1 MKYSNLYISLFVVVL
16 MFSCKENQQ
25 TEEDENHKHEDE
37 IVLTKAQF
45 DNGKFKIER
54 ADSLMFSEQF
64 RVTGKIDVPPEH
76 RASVSSFFSGFV
88 SKTHLL
94 VGDEVEKGDLLV
106 RLKNPKFIQLQ
117 QNYAENYSALNY
129 LEAEFQ
135 RKKNLLDDQVISEK
149 VFQKAKSDF
158 LSMKAKV
165 EGSRKTLELMNVN
178 TQTVLNGNFSE
189 EINIYAPISGKISKV
204 NISQGMYLEPSTLI
218 MEILDTD
225 HVHLE
230 LDVFEKD
237 VLKIQKGDSLRFQ
250 IPEISSKKYKGYVR
264 LIGAEINQNRNVRIH
279 AHPLKDSEDFSVGMF
294 VEAYFENNPQKK
306 LGLPN
311 TAFVEKENSLF
322 VLHLKAETE
331 NEYHF
336 ELVEVKDLAEQN
348 QYRPLESKTKLSAKN
363 QYLTKGAFDLVEGE
377 GGGGHH
383 H

>member
-1 MKYSNLYISLFVVVL
+1 MKNTAIFFCFLTIIIFLG
-16 MFSCKENQQ
+16 CKKEKQVEAHDEHEHEN
-25 TEEDENHKHEDE
+25 E

-45 DNGKFKIER
+45 DKGDFEINR
-54 ADSLMFSEQF
+54 ADSLVFYDEF

-94 VGDEVEKGDLLV
+94 VGDEVKKGELLV
-106 RLKNPKFIQLQ
+106 RLKNPEFIQLQ
-117 QNYAENYSALNY
+117 QEYVENYSALKY
-129 LEAEFQ
+129 LSSEFE
-135 RKKNLLDDQVISEK
+135 RKKNLLEDRVISEK
-149 VFQKAKSDF
+149 TFQKAKSDF

-165 EGSRKTLELMNVN
+165 DGSRKTLELMNVD
-178 TQTVLNGNFSE
+178 TQSVLNGNFSE
-189 EINIYAPISGKISKV
+189 EIKIYAPISGKISKV

-237 VLKIQKGDSLRFQ
+237 ILKIQKGDSLVFK
-250 IPEISSKKYKGYVR
+250 IPEISTKKYKGYVR
-264 LIGAEINQNRNVRIH
+264 LIGAEINKNRIVRIH
-279 AHPLKDSEDFSVGMF
+279 AHPIKDSEQFSVGMF
-294 VEAYFENNPQKK
+294 VEAYFKNNPQKK
-306 LGLPN
+306 LGLPSE
-311 TAFVEKENSLF
+311 AFVEKEKALY
-322 VLHLKAETE
+322 VLQLKEKTE

-336 ELVEVKDLAEQN
+336 ELLEVDDTQEQN
-348 QYRPLESKTKLSAKN
+348 RYRALESKAKLSPEN